1 MLIDTSNHS
10 VIKCSHRERRCSALS
25 RNTATGS
32 AETYPNRKKR
42 FAKRFAEDKWYL
54 AFVLPAVVLLFL
66 FSYMPMYGLAI
77 AFQDYTIGQPLISST
92 TKWVGLKQFIDFFHS
107 VFFTRTFG
115 NTLRLS
121 LEMIIFGQWVPLAA
135 ALLLNEIRH
144 SWYKRTTQTM
154 FYLPYFVSVAIVV
167 SIMTMLTANTGP
179 ISMLNVMLGGKATNY
194 LMQPKYFDF
203 LYVFSGIWSSFG
215 YNSILY
221 LAGIS
226 GVDPTLYE
234 AATVDGAN
242 RLHKMLH
249 ITLPQLIPTFITLL
263 VLALGGVLNTSYE
276 KVLLMY
282 NSSTMERAD
291 VLGTYIYRIG
301 LIDMKYSY
309 TAAIGLFAN
318 TINFILVFLSN
329 LISNKLSG
337 YGLW

>member
-1 MLIDTSNHS
+1 MLQFSRNKERLVRILARSAAATSAYTSN
-10 VIKCSHRERRCSALS
+10 IKKKKSFS
-25 RNTATGS
+25 R
-32 AETYPNRKKR
+32 
-42 FAKRFAEDKWYL
+42 RFAEDKWYL
-54 AFVLPAVVLLFL
+54 AFLLPAVLLLFF
-66 FSYMPMYGLAI
+66 FSYLPMYGLAI
-77 AFQDYTIGQPLISST
+77 AFQDYSIGKSLISADSV
-92 TKWVGLKQFIDFFHS
+92 WVGFKHFRDFFNS
-107 VFFTRTFG
+107 VFFSRTFG
-115 NTLRLS
+115 NTIRLS
-121 LEMIIFGQWVPLAA
+121 LESIIFGAWVPLLA
-135 ALLLNEIRH
+135 ALLLNEIRC

-167 SIMTMLTANTGP
+167 SIMTMLTSSTGP
-179 ISMLNVMLGGKATNY
+179 VSMIAQAFGGKATNY
-194 LMQPKYFDF
+194 MMKPECFDF
-203 LYVFSGIWSSFG
+203 LYVSSGIWQSFG
-215 YNSILY
+215 YNSIIY

-263 VLALGGVLNTSYE
+263 VLSLGGVLNTSYE

-282 NSSTMERAD
+282 NSATMERAD

-309 TAAIGLFAN
+309 TTAIGLFAN
-318 TINFILVFLSN
+318 VINFALVFF
-329 LISNKLSG
+329 SNKLSNKLTG